1 MRYALGLEYDGSH
14 YHGWQ
19 QQTDLANVQ
28 THLQHALTKIAEQP
42 ITVHC
47 AGRTDTG
54 VHALGQV
61 VHFDTDAVREERAW
75 IWGTNSH
82 LPKDIRVV
90 WVKLVSDDFHARFS
104 AIARRY
110 RYVIYNHPICPVL
123 GRQWLTWCYLPLNIE
138 RMQAAAEYLLG
149 THDFSAFR
157 ASECQAHSPVR
168 TVEFLKLVKQGKLIV
183 LDIKA
188 NAFLHH
194 MVRNI
199 AGVLMAIG
207 VGKRPPAWAEEV
219 LASRNRA
226 QGGMTA
232 PASGLSLLQ
241 VYYPESWQIPS
252 GRNAVN
258 SYDCLEGLGSFAY
271 DEGSII
277 MP

>member
-19 QQTDLANVQ
+19 QQSDLASVQ
-28 THLQHALTKIAEQP
+28 AYLQNALTKIAEHP

-47 AGRTDTG
+47 AGRTDAG

-61 VHFDTDAVREERAW
+61 VHFDTNAVREERAW
-75 IWGTNSH
+75 LWGTNSH
-82 LPKDIRVV
+82 LPKDIRVI
-90 WVKLVSDDFHARFS
+90 WVKPVGDDFHARFS

-123 GRQWLTWCYLPLNIE
+123 GRQWLTWCYRHLNIA
-138 RMQAAAEYLLG
+138 RMQTAAAYLIG

-157 ASECQAHSPVR
+157 ASECQAHSPIR
-168 TVEFLKLVKQGKLIV
+168 SVEFLKLVRQGEIIT

-207 VGKRPPAWAEEV
+207 TGKQAPIWAQEV
-219 LASRNRA
+219 LLSRNRA
-226 QGGMTA
+226 KAGVTA

-241 VYYPESWQIPS
+241 VYYPASWQIPA
-252 GRNAVN
+252 GRIP
-258 SYDCLEGLGSFAY
+258 SSDDPLDGLKSFAY
-271 DEGSII
+271 GEDSII